1 MMLAQL
7 LASMKDDDG
16 RVTIKG
22 FYDDV
27 IPLGPSEKLALLS
40 VPSVDNQMK
49 TELGMGAP
57 EMKGVSLNE
66 AINLPSL
73 NINGMQSGNVGK
85 MASNQIPTTANAV
98 LDLRLVLGNDWK
110 SNNKSY

>member
-1 MMLAQL
+1 MVQFISLEKQIYFGVRGDTNLDLTVYASKDPYSGHYGNWAPNPAMMLII
-7 LASMKDDDG
+7 SFNEDDDG

-57 EMKGVSLNE
+57 EMKVYQMKRS
-66 AINLPSL
+66 
-73 NINGMQSGNVGK
+73 
-85 MASNQIPTTANAV
+85 T
-98 LDLRLVLGNDWK
+98 
-110 SNNKSY
+110 YHH

>member
-1 MMLAQL
+1 MLQKTLHSGHYGNWAPNPAMMLAQL

-49 TELGMGAP
+49 TELG
-57 EMKGVSLNE
+57 KCS
-66 AINLPSL
+66 
-73 NINGMQSGNVGK
+73 
-85 MASNQIPTTANAV
+85 
-98 LDLRLVLGNDWK
+98 
-110 SNNKSY
+110 

>member
-1 MMLAQL
+1 MDNMRWSSSSVWKNKIYFGVRGDANLDL
-7 LASMKDDDG
+7 TVYASKTLTVDIMETGHQILQWCYAIISFNEDDDG

-57 EMKGVSLNE
+57 EMKGVS
-66 AINLPSL
+66 
-73 NINGMQSGNVGK
+73 
-85 MASNQIPTTANAV
+85 
-98 LDLRLVLGNDWK
+98 
-110 SNNKSY
+110 

>member
-1 MMLAQL
+1 
-7 LASMKDDDG
+7 MKDDDG

-49 TELGMGAP
+49 TELG
-57 EMKGVSLNE
+57 KCS
-66 AINLPSL
+66 
-73 NINGMQSGNVGK
+73 
-85 MASNQIPTTANAV
+85 
-98 LDLRLVLGNDWK
+98 
-110 SNNKSY
+110 

>member
-49 TELGMGAP
+49 TELGMVSL
-57 EMKGVSLNE
+57 KGVSLNE
-66 AINLPSL
+66 GS
-73 NINGMQSGNVGK
+73 
-85 MASNQIPTTANAV
+85 T
-98 LDLRLVLGNDWK
+98 
-110 SNNKSY
+110 YHH

>member
-1 MMLAQL
+1 METGHQIAND
-7 LASMKDDDG
+7 ASAIISFNEDDDG
-16 RVTIKG
+16 RVTIEG

-27 IPLGPSEKLALLS
+27 IPLGPSEKLALLN

-73 NINGMQSGNVGK
+73 NINGMQSGNVGNGVE
-85 MASNQIPTTANAV
+85 SN
-98 LDLRLVLGNDWK
+98 
-110 SNNKSY
+110 SNNCKCCT

>member
-1 MMLAQL
+1 MLQRPLHSGHYGNWAPNPAMMLII
-7 LASMKDDDG
+7 SFNEDDDG

-57 EMKGVSLNE
+57 EMK
-66 AINLPSL
+66 AYP
-73 NINGMQSGNVGK
+73 
-85 MASNQIPTTANAV
+85 
-98 LDLRLVLGNDWK
+98 
-110 SNNKSY
+110 

>member
-7 LASMKDDDG
+7 CFNEDDDG

-22 FYDDV
+22 FYDDNS
-27 IPLGPSEKLALLS
+27 IRSIGETSFIKCA
-40 VPSVDNQMK
+40 SVDNQMK

>member
-1 MMLAQL
+1 MLQKDL
-7 LASMKDDDG
+7 YTVDIMETGHQSCNDASAIISFNEDDDG
-16 RVTIKG
+16 RVTIEG

-27 IPLGPSEKLALLS
+27 TQGPSEKLALLN

-73 NINGMQSGNVGK
+73 NINGMQK
-85 MASNQIPTTANAV
+85 
-98 LDLRLVLGNDWK
+98 
-110 SNNKSY
+110 

>member
-1 MMLAQL
+1 MDNMRWSSSSVWKNKIYFGVRGDKSRPHCLCFKDPYSGHYGNWAQIL
-7 LASMKDDDG
+7 RCYAIISFNEDDDG

-49 TELGMGAP
+49 TELGM
-57 EMKGVSLNE
+57 ECS
-66 AINLPSL
+66 
-73 NINGMQSGNVGK
+73 
-85 MASNQIPTTANAV
+85 
-98 LDLRLVLGNDWK
+98 
-110 SNNKSY
+110 

>member
-49 TELGMGAP
+49 TELGMVSQ
-57 EMKGVSLNE
+57 KGVSLNE

-73 NINGMQSGNVGK
+73 NINGM
-85 MASNQIPTTANAV
+85 
-98 LDLRLVLGNDWK
+98 R
-110 SNNKSY
+110 